1 MNNMA
6 QGDNIKCLRT
16 REGLTQQQFADML
29 GVTKETVCRWER
41 GHTAVKVSTLD
52 KLTELFDVT
61 FDELAASNSGLASAG
76 LSSRPENSQNVA
88 QNEECGI
95 YKIVRCNGGFSLKK
109 SGHTFVPGPVLER
122 HPGGFL
128 VQMNNSSMSRCYPQS
143 CVLLVDPV
151 AKPWNGC
158 TVVAMVDASA
168 IVIRRYE
175 IRGNTIALSTYSY
188 LTEEPNITLDRH
200 RLRVLGVVVWFQAT
214 HDLTY

>member
-76 LSSRPENSQNVA
+76 LSSRPEKSQNVA
-88 QNEECGI
+88 QNEEM
-95 YKIVRCNGGFSLKK
+95 RNL
-109 SGHTFVPGPVLER
+109 
-122 HPGGFL
+122 
-128 VQMNNSSMSRCYPQS
+128 
-143 CVLLVDPV
+143 
-151 AKPWNGC
+151 
-158 TVVAMVDASA
+158 
-168 IVIRRYE
+168 
-175 IRGNTIALSTYSY
+175 
-188 LTEEPNITLDRH
+188 
-200 RLRVLGVVVWFQAT
+200 
-214 HDLTY
+214 